1 MEQMIATTYWA
12 SKDKA
17 NFKISYVTEQ
27 ANFLSLVSQL
37 YDMRRGY
44 DVDRGTDK
52 PDILEFPENKVEDQ
66 SRCVGGGVNS
76 LSWTLASSHIAY
88 NPKKIELCDIERELF
103 LIYEKVVKD
112 HVEEINN
119 IINVYGEILW
129 ASNNKVTGNVRAYL
143 NNIFRTEYLK
153 DFENSFKGYISDGN
167 FYALIEQGLD
177 NIKMPNEIGFR
188 IEKVGFNDIKYAI
201 SQGLISLLNLDQYH
215 GYESTLNYL
224 SRLNPQEKLTEKLC
238 DLAIGNSAPSAIATL
253 SFLSRSNLAEEYK
266 NLEVF
271 MVKGASIKLNEIASL
286 TTEELEIIYK
296 TDADNLIEICINNSC
311 HNLFSLYYK
320 KVGLSEQELTKK
332 CANSQL
338 TPLHYAVQHGYTEI
352 ISTIVETPGIDQQK
366 LLEIKDKY
374 DHTSLHLAVGS
385 NQIDAVRVI
394 LEIPGID
401 KQKLLEIQDENGYT
415 ALHGASIVSQV
426 NAIKVMLNTPKINKQ
441 KLLEIQDGNG
451 NTILHLATGRNQVD
465 TIKVIVETPEINT
478 QSLLKIQDK
487 NGYTALHMA
496 TGIGLVDAIKAIL
509 EAPGVDIQV
518 LLENTV

>member
-1 MEQMIATTYWA
+1 M
-12 SKDKA
+12 
-17 NFKISYVTEQ
+17 
-27 ANFLSLVSQL
+27 
-37 YDMRRGY
+37 
-44 DVDRGTDK
+44 
-52 PDILEFPENKVEDQ
+52 
-66 SRCVGGGVNS
+66 
-76 LSWTLASSHIAY
+76 
-88 NPKKIELCDIERELF
+88 
-103 LIYEKVVKD
+103 
-112 HVEEINN
+112 
-119 IINVYGEILW
+119 
-129 ASNNKVTGNVRAYL
+129 RAYL

-201 SQGLISLLNLDQYH
+201 SQGLISLLHLDQYH

-286 TTEELEIIYK
+286 TTEKLEIIYK

-320 KVGLSEQELTKK
+320 KVRLSEQELTKK

-465 TIKVIVETPEINT
+465 TIKVIVEIPEINT
-478 QSLLKIQDK
+478 PR
-487 NGYTALHMA
+487 YTWLQESAW
-496 TGIGLVDAIKAIL
+496 
-509 EAPGVDIQV
+509 
-518 LLENTV
+518 